1 VRHKGGA
8 STVGIGPAAHN
19 RKTTMLKSIIAAL
32 IVASAAS
39 AFVSKAYAGPTGQI
53 ATPYYMERA
62 SANHDNGDSG
72 SN

>member
-1 VRHKGGA
+1 
-8 STVGIGPAAHN
+8 
-19 RKTTMLKSIIAAL
+19 MLKSIIAAL

-39 AFVSKAYAGPTGQI
+39 AFVSKAYAGPTV

-62 SANHDNGDSG
+62 SQNHDNGDSG